1 MCGFFKR
8 SNSLTWDI
16 WDSSELLAC
25 LVKELSGSINLV
37 CGDLAKCQLGDRG
50 CQSGDGRFFR
60 ANNQAGGFCGLS
72 EAVLPRMVDAY
83 VRKVGFS
90 SRFVFVRFA
99 IVLAGGEA
107 DRNLDKRQR
116 VPWLDVL

>member
-1 MCGFFKR
+1 
-8 SNSLTWDI
+8 
-16 WDSSELLAC
+16 
-25 LVKELSGSINLV
+25 
-37 CGDLAKCQLGDRG
+37 
-50 CQSGDGRFFR
+50 
-60 ANNQAGGFCGLS
+60 
-72 EAVLPRMVDAY
+72 MVDAY